1 MKLHAYHQCLD
12 FRNHDSLIYLMLYY
26 EEANK
31 VHKNKWL
38 KNRNGFQAIKVILKF
53 MQYEKDF
60 QKHSFSFIIL
70 TSEVADYRK
79 RRIFIFL

>member
-1 MKLHAYHQCLD
+1 
-12 FRNHDSLIYLMLYY
+12 
-26 EEANK
+26 
-31 VHKNKWL
+31 
-38 KNRNGFQAIKVILKF
+38 VILKF